1 MRSQTERTGI
11 LLQRIVLFVIFLKIQ
26 GFGANRDS
34 FGWVIAKPEAT
45 IAVRPDA
52 LFAAQN
58 QSFLQLGSMGTIAA
72 GALDFF
78 AK

>member
-1 MRSQTERTGI
+1 MRMLSI
-11 LLQRIVLFVIFLKIQ
+11 WLIFVIFLKIQ
-26 GFGANRDS
+26 SLRANRDS
-34 FGWVIAKPEAT
+34 FGRVIAKPEASA
-45 IAVRPDA
+45 AVRPDA

-58 QSFLQLGSMGTIAA
+58 QPFLQFCSVGAIAA

>member
-1 MRSQTERTGI
+1 MLLSERTGI
-11 LLQRIVLFVIFLKIQ
+11 CLQRIVFFVIFLKIQ
-26 GFGANRDS
+26 RLRANRDS
-34 FGWVIAKPEAT
+34 FGRVIAKPEAS
-45 IAVRPDA
+45 IAVRPNTF
-52 LFAAQN
+52 FAAQN

>member
-1 MRSQTERTGI
+1 MERTGI

-26 GFGANRDS
+26 GLGANRDS
-34 FGWVIAKPEAT
+34 FGRVIVKPEASAA
-45 IAVRPDA
+45 IRSDA
-52 LFAAQN
+52 LFAAQD
-58 QSFLQLGSMGTIAA
+58 QSFLQLGSMGAIAA